1 MPTLAM
7 QATYQYQSYSNPNW
21 NIFKYAYSPS
31 SSLVLSLSIPIFHA
45 SNWTKI
51 KSNKLQLEQLAD
63 TRENTVRQLNMAIE
77 SYRRNMASTIAQL
90 ESNKEAIVQADK
102 AVEITGKRYE
112 VGRGTILELNQ
123 SQTALTQAELTY
135 NQSVYDYLV
144 NKAELDYTLGRE
156 TLLK

>member
-1 MPTLAM
+1 
-7 QATYQYQSYSNPNW
+7 
-21 NIFKYAYSPS
+21 
-31 SSLVLSLSIPIFHA
+31 
-45 SNWTKI
+45 
-51 KSNKLQLEQLAD
+51 
-63 TRENTVRQLNMAIE
+63 MAIE

-112 VGRGTILELNQ
+112 AGRGTILELNQ